1 MTDGFYIGYEPEM
14 PAALSGRIRAVAIGL
29 LLLAMVLPIG
39 LVLAQGDFAVGIFEY
54 GHERVFDG
62 RIVERPY
69 PLLVDSSGRRYF
81 LVGPGKHGA
90 AAIAKGFDGRL
101 VRARGTLI
109 QRDGDRML
117 QVPTGGI
124 EGTPAA
130 PRVAPGALARRG
142 DATLRGE
149 IVDSKCHLGVM
160 KPGEGP
166 LHRDCAVRCLLGGA
180 PPLLVVSSGRGTR
193 RIALVAADGGP
204 LTVDLEA
211 WTARPVLV
219 RGVVYGRGD
228 EEYLG
233 VTPNSFANASSVR
246 NPARAPGQ
254 GED

>member
-14 PAALSGRIRAVAIGL
+14 PAVLSGRIRVVAFGL
-29 LLLAMVLPIG
+29 LLLAMVVALG
-39 LVLAQGDFAVGIFEY
+39 LVVTQGGFADSVFEY
-54 GHERVFDG
+54 GQERVFDG

-69 PLLVDSSGRRYF
+69 PLLVDGSGRRYF

-90 AAIAKGFDGRL
+90 AAIADGFDGRL
-101 VRARGTLI
+101 VRVRGTLI
-109 QRDGDRML
+109 QRDADRML
-117 QVPTGGI
+117 EVRSGGI
-124 EGTPAA
+124 EGMPGA
-130 PRVAPGALARRG
+130 PRVAPGSLHRRG

-180 PPLLVVSSGRGTR
+180 PPMLVVTNGRTTR
-193 RIALVAADGGP
+193 RIALVAADSSP

-211 WTARPVLV
+211 STGRPVLV
-219 RGVVYGRGD
+219 RGVLYGRGD

-233 VTPNSFANASSVR
+233 VTPDSIR
-246 NPARAPGQ
+246 ER
-254 GED
+254 